1 MRRAGAAGRLSW
13 HDLRAVRGLIAY
25 FRENPQ
31 VFVLLV
37 VCVVLGLG
45 TFIAVIISLIAS
57 GNTQT
62 TGEPSGVISFLLTP
76 VSWALARGPPARSG
90 GATSWAVAAGARDD
104 SLPNG
109 RVAARAAAA
118 RPARARCSGRDGR
131 RRCPGGGRAPSAAG
145 AGAGAR

>member
-1 MRRAGAAGRLSW
+1 MRRAGAPAGSTW

-62 TGEPSGVISFLLTP
+62 TGEPSGVISFLLTF
-76 VSWALARGPPARSG
+76 R
-90 GATSWAVAAGARDD
+90 
-104 SLPNG
+104 
-109 RVAARAAAA
+109 
-118 RPARARCSGRDGR
+118 
-131 RRCPGGGRAPSAAG
+131 
-145 AGAGAR
+145 